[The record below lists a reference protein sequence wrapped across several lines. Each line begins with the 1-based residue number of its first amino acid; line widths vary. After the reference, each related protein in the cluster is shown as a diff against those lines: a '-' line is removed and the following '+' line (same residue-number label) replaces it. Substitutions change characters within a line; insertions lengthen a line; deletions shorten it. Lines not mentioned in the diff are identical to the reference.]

1 MKLAFLG
8 SGNIARAIIGGLI
21 SHGTRPSDITAA
33 DPVQAALDE
42 VAKLGVNT
50 TTDNPAAIKQAD
62 VVLISVKPNIVR
74 ALASEIAPTVGA
86 RLVVSVAAGIT
97 TRSLASWLGDNVP
110 IVRCMPNTPAL
121 VQSGITGLFATPGVA
136 DEQRALAL
144 EVLSSVGSCIWV
156 DEESVLDAVT
166 AVSGSG
172 PAYFF
177 YIMEVMESAARE
189 LGLPE
194 DMAHKLV
201 LETALG
207 AARMAAASDEA
218 PEALRLKVTSP
229 GGTTEAALDTLMDN
243 NLNDIFSKAVSKA
256 YHRSIALAAEADAKG

>member
-1 MKLAFLG
+1 M
-8 SGNIARAIIGGLI
+8 
-21 SHGTRPSDITAA
+21 
-33 DPVQAALDE
+33 
-42 VAKLGVNT
+42 
-50 TTDNPAAIKQAD
+50 
-62 VVLISVKPNIVR
+62 VLISVKPNIVR
-74 ALASEIAPTVGA
+74 ALAKEIAPTVGA

-97 TRSLASWLGDNVP
+97 TRSLVSWLGDNVP

-172 PAYFF
+172 TRLLF

-218 PEALRLKVTSP
+218 PEALRLKSLHP
-229 GGTTEAALDTLMDN
+229 AAQQKRHWT
-243 NLNDIFSKAVSKA
+243 
-256 YHRSIALAAEADAKG
+256 H

>member
-1 MKLAFLG
+1 
-8 SGNIARAIIGGLI
+8 
-21 SHGTRPSDITAA
+21 
-33 DPVQAALDE
+33 
-42 VAKLGVNT
+42 
-50 TTDNPAAIKQAD
+50 
-62 VVLISVKPNIVR
+62 
-74 ALASEIAPTVGA
+74 
-86 RLVVSVAAGIT
+86 
-97 TRSLASWLGDNVP
+97 
-110 IVRCMPNTPAL
+110 MPNTPAL

-136 DEQRALAL
+136 DEQRALAQ

-177 YIMEVMESAARE
+177 YIMEVMVSAARE

-218 PEALRLKVTSP
+218 PEALRLNVTSP

-243 NLNDIFSKAVSKA
+243 NLNDIFSKAVAKA
-256 YHRSIALAAEADAKG
+256 YHRSIALAAEAEAKE

>member
-1 MKLAFLG
+1 
-8 SGNIARAIIGGLI
+8 
-21 SHGTRPSDITAA
+21 
-33 DPVQAALDE
+33 
-42 VAKLGVNT
+42 
-50 TTDNPAAIKQAD
+50 
-62 VVLISVKPNIVR
+62 
-74 ALASEIAPTVGA
+74 
-86 RLVVSVAAGIT
+86 
-97 TRSLASWLGDNVP
+97 
-110 IVRCMPNTPAL
+110 MPNTPAL

-189 LGLPE
+189 LGLPK